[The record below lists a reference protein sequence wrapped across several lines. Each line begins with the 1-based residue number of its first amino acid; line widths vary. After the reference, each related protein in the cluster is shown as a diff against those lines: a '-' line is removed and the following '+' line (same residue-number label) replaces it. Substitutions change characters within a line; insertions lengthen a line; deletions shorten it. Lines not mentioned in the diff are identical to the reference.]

1 MGFFMAIRGR
11 PAKVVTIQQ
20 FNKVL
25 GFLNGLEFKTK
36 AQEKFWE
43 IDQNKAINFTDL
55 SADIELMK
63 LFKTV
68 DRQRN
73 AYEQN
78 VELYKII
85 QHKSTTTVSLTH
97 LEKEILGYDWKDR
110 DGFFNCQ
117 NALTTYAKLEK
128 IAKSEIERAESQKRQ
143 EAIKDTRTANRWTEA

>member
-1 MGFFMAIRGR
+1 M
-11 PAKVVTIQQ
+11 
-20 FNKVL
+20 
-25 GFLNGLEFKTK
+25 NGLEFKTK

-97 LEKEILGYDWKDR
+97 LEKEIFWVMTGKI

-128 IAKSEIERAESQKRQ
+128 
-143 EAIKDTRTANRWTEA
+143 NC